1 MMCTGVSVAEPIMMM
16 QHAARSMSSE
26 SLIIM
31 TPTRTRGDQLENCQP
46 ECGQSR

>member
-31 TPTRTRGDQLENCQP
+31 TPTRGDQLETCQP